1 MKGERRTHIRGNFSS
16 ALLALACVLL
26 LSGCGFHLRGA
37 LPLPEVMERTYV
49 AGGDGSELYYEME
62 NALLNAGAEVV
73 ASTEEASAVL
83 TLHSQRLA
91 RRVLSVD
98 TEGRAAEYE
107 LALLV
112 LFSLREQTGRVLADR
127 QRISVVRDFSF
138 DPDNVLAKDDEEAV
152 LRREM
157 IRFAV
162 AQMMR
167 QAQSLSRE
175 PAPAKE

>member
-1 MKGERRTHIRGNFSS
+1 MSS
-16 ALLALACVLL
+16 SLLALACVLL

-73 ASTEEASAVL
+73 ASAEEASAVL

-107 LALLV
+107 LAMLV
-112 LFSLREQTGRVLADR
+112 VFSLREQAGRVLADR
-127 QRISVVRDFSF
+127 QR
-138 DPDNVLAKDDEEAV
+138 
-152 LRREM
+152 
-157 IRFAV
+157 
-162 AQMMR
+162 
-167 QAQSLSRE
+167 
-175 PAPAKE
+175 